1 MKNEKKILLGYVE
14 TKNMKNTN
22 VKGSI
27 RVQGFL
33 GHRCDVTSSYL
44 SRAGVKSDLW
54 FWFWSGSI
62 LLNQLFIMKP
72 VISGATYNQ

>member
-14 TKNMKNTN
+14 TKNTKNTTN

-44 SRAGVKSDLW
+44 SRAECWCKV
-54 FWFWSGSI
+54 
-62 LLNQLFIMKP
+62 
-72 VISGATYNQ
+72 